1 MRSAGAKK
9 RGLHMM
15 CVKWLAIAAG
25 MLGLFVLWLPL
36 SLQAQLVLSFAVLG
50 FMFMAMTRP
59 NSKPLRMMTF
69 VFAGIIALR
78 YAYWRTTQ
86 TLPDISEPLNFVPA
100 IMLYLA
106 EMYCLA
112 MLAVSLFMLADP
124 LRRTTPVPKSRET
137 LPTVDVFIPSYNED
151 PELLALTL
159 AAAKSMIYPKEKLTV
174 FLLDDGGTEQ
184 KRNQKDPKLA
194 MAAQRR
200 HEKLKALC
208 EAMDVRY
215 HTRARNEHAKA
226 GNLNEGLAVSSG
238 ELVVVFDAD
247 HAPVREFLKETV
259 GFFAED
265 EKLFLVQTPHY
276 FLNPDPLEK
285 NLKTFARMPS
295 ENEMFYSIL
304 QRGLDKWNA
313 AFFCGSAA
321 VLRRKALETTGG
333 FAGQSITED
342 CETALALHSKGWHSV
357 YVDKPLI
364 AGLQPET
371 FVSFIG
377 QRARWCQGMLQIL
390 ILNRPFLARGLT
402 MAQRICYAGINLFWL
417 FPLSR
422 LVFMFAPLLYIFFSL
437 EIYEANIMEFASY
450 ALTYLVS
457 SFAMQSY
464 LYGRVRWPWVSE
476 LYEYVQSVLLFG
488 SILSVVRNPRK
499 PTFNVTAKGQ
509 TLDKSGLSAVAR
521 PYFMIFFLLLA
532 AALYSAWRYFT
543 EPAASELLL
552 IVAGWNLINLGL
564 AGAALGV
571 VAERRELRRN
581 QRLPVRRH
589 ALMHIGETLHSI
601 LIHDASSG
609 GISVEFIE
617 GDAPKATGEAPLS
630 GMVELRRNGQ
640 VLTFDVVLRGTR
652 GSEAAIQYGFAYAE
666 RSPRTFLAIAEL
678 MYSDQ
683 AVLQE
688 RLTRRQVRLGFF
700 AGTFRFACWTIGE
713 TLRAMRYGVGLIR
726 EHAVKSAED
735 APMVIPAKD
744 MPETMQGPVAV
755 PAAAPA
761 VDGVRAYG

>member
-1 MRSAGAKK
+1 
-9 RGLHMM
+9 MM
-15 CVKWLAIAAG
+15 CVKWLALGAG

-36 SLQAQLVLSFAVLG
+36 SLQAQLILSFAVLG
-50 FMFMAMTRP
+50 FMFLAMTRP
-59 NSKPLRMMTF
+59 DSKPLRMMTF

-100 IMLYLA
+100 IILYLA

-124 LRRTTPVPKSRET
+124 LRRVAPVPKSREA

-159 AAAKSMIYPKEKLTV
+159 AAAKSMIYPKDKLTV
-174 FLLDDGGTEQ
+174 YLLDDGGTEQ

-208 EAMDVRY
+208 AAMDVRY
-215 HTRARNEHAKA
+215 HTRKRNEHAKA
-226 GNLNEGLAVSSG
+226 GNLNEGLAVSTG

-265 EKLFLVQTPHY
+265 EKLFLVQTPHF

-285 NLKTFARMPS
+285 NLRTFARMPS

-476 LYEYVQSVLLFG
+476 LYEYVQSVMLIG

-509 TLDKSGLSAVAR
+509 TLDRSGLSAVAR
-521 PYFMIFFLLLA
+521 PYFLIFFLLLA
-532 AALYSAWRYFT
+532 AALYSAWRYMT

-589 ALMHIGETLHSI
+589 ALMHIGGTLHSI

-609 GISVEFIE
+609 GISVEFIDGE
-617 GDAPKATGEAPLS
+617 APQATAEAPLS
-630 GMVELRRNGQ
+630 GTVDLRRNGK
-640 VLTFDVVLRGTR
+640 VLTFDAVLRGTR
-652 GSEAAIQYGFAYAE
+652 GREGAIHYGFAYAE

-683 AVLQE
+683 TVLQE

-700 AGTFRFACWTIGE
+700 AGTFRFAGWTIGE
-713 TLRAMRYGVGLIR
+713 TLRAMRYAVGLIR
-726 EHAVKSAED
+726 EQAVKSADD
-735 APMVIPAKD
+735 APMVLPAKD
-744 MPETMQGPVAV
+744 MSESVPAPAVAPVAPV
-755 PAAAPA
+755 

>member
-1 MRSAGAKK
+1 
-9 RGLHMM
+9 MM
-15 CVKWLAIAAG
+15 CAKWPALAAG

-50 FMFMAMTRP
+50 FMFIFMTRP
-59 NSKPLRMMTF
+59 NSKPFRLMTF
-69 VFAGIIALR
+69 VFAGILALR
-78 YAYWRTTQ
+78 YAYWRTTE
-86 TLPDISEPLNFVPA
+86 TLPDISEPLNFIPGFV
-100 IMLYLA
+100 LYLA

-112 MLAVSLFMLADP
+112 MLAVSFFMLADP
-124 LRRTTPVPKSRET
+124 LRRVAPVPKTRAE

-151 PELLALTL
+151 PELLAVTL

-174 FLLDDGGTEQ
+174 YLLDDGGTEQ
-184 KRNQKDPKLA
+184 KRAAKDPRQALA
-194 MAAQRR
+194 ALRR
-200 HEKLKALC
+200 HERLKALC
-208 EAMDVRY
+208 AAMDVRY

-226 GNLNEGLAVSSG
+226 GNLNEGLKISTG

-259 GFFAED
+259 GFFNED
-265 EKLFLVQTPHY
+265 EKLFLVQTPH
-276 FLNPDPLEK
+276 FFINPDPLEK
-285 NLKTFARMPS
+285 NLRTFARMPS
-295 ENEMFYSIL
+295 ENETFYSIL

-321 VLRRKALETTGG
+321 VLRRKALETTDG

-342 CETALALHSKGWHSV
+342 CETALALHSNGWHSV

-402 MAQRICYAGINLFWL
+402 TAQRICYAGINLFWL

-422 LVFMFAPLLYIFFSL
+422 LVFMFSPLLYIFFSL
-437 EIYEANIMEFASY
+437 EIYQANIMEFASY

-509 TLDKSGLSAVAR
+509 TLEKSGLSAIAR
-521 PYFMIFFLLLA
+521 PYFIIFFLLLA
-532 AALYSAWRYFT
+532 AAFYSLWRYLT

-581 QRLPVRRH
+581 QRLPVKRH
-589 ALMHIGETLHSI
+589 ALMHLAGKLYSI

-609 GISVEFIE
+609 GVTVEFIDE
-617 GDAPKATGEAPLS
+617 QPPTGSNEHFNAR
-630 GMVELRRNGQ
+630 VELRRNGK
-640 VLTFDVVLRGTR
+640 VMSFDVVRR
-652 GSEAAIQYGFAYAE
+652 GSRQQNGQTHHGFAYAE
-666 RSPRTFLAIAEL
+666 RTPQTFMAIAEL

-683 AVLQE
+683 SVLQE
-688 RLTRRQVRLGFF
+688 RLSRRQVRLGFF
-700 AGTFRFACWTIGE
+700 TGTVRFAFWTVSE
-713 TLRAMRYGVGLIR
+713 TLRAMRYAIGMIR
-726 EHAVKSAED
+726 EQAVQSVED
-735 APMVIPAKD
+735 APILLLEGPRQAPQETATFNPAD
-744 MPETMQGPVAV
+744 NE
-755 PAAAPA
+755 
-761 VDGVRAYG
+761 VRIYA